1 VWINSLTSTGVVPP
15 LATEFACLILH
26 RIWQLGIESSQG
38 GLDPAHLVVGQ
49 LEPMAEQAGEK
60 IKPDFAWGRKMNV
73 LLTQTACALL
83 MNLAIVLLM
92 VYYLNGIPQV
102 T

>member
-1 VWINSLTSTGVVPP
+1 MDYLCTLNVWTNSLTSTGVVPP

-49 LEPMAEQAGEK
+49 LEPMPEQAGEK
-60 IKPDFAWGRKMNV
+60 IKPDFARGRELVHPVSK
-73 LLTQTACALL
+73 
-83 MNLAIVLLM
+83 
-92 VYYLNGIPQV
+92 LNEL
-102 T
+102 